1 MNILARQRW
10 HRPDR
15 RRSMVMKNRIEHF
28 GSTEMAPTGPSPVDG
43 HEKITE
49 NILARPRWQRP
60 VRACLR
66 DLRFVEEMHGAQKV
80 SRSHRTEMAPTGSSP
95 LDGREKHI
103 EPRWHRLD
111 RACSTGYVFTMV
123 KKSRQLIV

>member
-1 MNILARQRW
+1 
-10 HRPDR
+10 
-15 RRSMVMKNRIEHF
+15 
-28 GSTEMAPTGPSPVDG
+28 MAPTGSSLVDG

-60 VRACLR
+60 DRR
-66 DLRFVEEMHGAQKV
+66 
-80 SRSHRTEMAPTGSSP
+80 RSMVMKKITENILARPGWHRPDRRRSMVMKKHREHFGSTEMAPTGSSP

-111 RACSTGYVFTMV
+111 RACSTGYVFSMV